1 MKNYFLIALLFLF
14 SLNANAQR
22 ISRID
27 DSRTV
32 VLTPIVKMD
41 WASEEVKNTAM
52 IGTMVVDV
60 HLNLEKWQGQTGN
73 IYMLLSS
80 SSSPDWI
87 VKWKSTSGKLRDG
100 GLRYSER
107 TLVYSGPINFNSIED
122 RLQFSLSK
130 NAALVERRN
139 EKIEFLFEFETN

>member
-1 MKNYFLIALLFLF
+1 MTLLLLFSF
-14 SLNANAQR
+14 SANAQR

-41 WASEEVKNTAM
+41 WASEEIRNTTM

-60 HLNLEKWQGQTGN
+60 HLNLEKWQGQTGK
-73 IYMLLSS
+73 IYISLSS

-87 VKWKSTSGKLRDG
+87 VKWQSNSGKLRDG

-122 RLQFSLSK
+122 RLQFILNK
-130 NAALVERRN
+130 NAALVERKN
-139 EKIEFLFEFETN
+139 EKIEFLFEIETN